1 MIKNREKICEVLCGR
16 KKCPED
22 INICDGRKRT
32 RCQEIERSF
41 INGLNENQIKYI
53 MSSLDDDIFLKA
65 CPGSG
70 KTEVLG
76 IKCAYEINLWRKA
89 HQGLAILTFTNS
101 AEKEI
106 RNRAESYLDEN
117 LKYPHYLGTFT
128 SWIHGYVA
136 NPFLSKITQ
145 YKGDENKDKSIRLVD
160 SDSNSSFLNIFSSKY
175 GYLELGKIKAHE
187 YFRDFK
193 TDEYIYC
200 GSRSRN
206 GQSVLKQL
214 LDKDNWRNNDLGTLK
229 SRFWKRGFYLYEDVE
244 YLVYFL
250 LSKYEIIAKLLSQRF
265 PSILIDECQD
275 LSYVQ
280 LEIIRLLYEK
290 GCKIHLIGDLDQ
302 AIYNFRNI
310 EPRDTLDFIKKFK
323 FKELQLN
330 RNYRSCQPIVD
341 ISDLIINRNSS
352 IVGCNKVKVE
362 DSLVALL
369 YKKDK
374 EREAVKRFHKLVIN
388 SDLLM
393 ENSRIIVRNNNL
405 KNKLLGLNK
414 QVTSSNNLEDT
425 AKAIYLAIKGENI
438 SEFKSSFILLAKS
451 IQKMYF
457 KESEHLH
464 SNYFYK
470 PAELEMSE
478 WKKLLSKV
486 KSILSKETL
495 LLDFTKTWSEWK
507 KILNKIMK
515 ESISI
520 LRILKEQELNLG
532 SIRSGNSAKTVEEV
546 LFINT
551 NSMQEYKIE
560 TIHGCKG
567 MSLDAVLFMSS
578 YQAGNGEESGAY
590 WRQWFDRTVI
600 EEKNRLAYV
609 AFSRAKYML
618 ALGIPKSSTFKDED
632 KKFLVECGFKVIDV

>member
-1 MIKNREKICEVLCGR
+1 
-16 KKCPED
+16 
-22 INICDGRKRT
+22 
-32 RCQEIERSF
+32 
-41 INGLNENQIKYI
+41 
-53 MSSLDDDIFLKA
+53 
-65 CPGSG
+65 
-70 KTEVLG
+70 
-76 IKCAYEINLWRKA
+76 
-89 HQGLAILTFTNS
+89 
-101 AEKEI
+101 
-106 RNRAESYLDEN
+106 
-117 LKYPHYLGTFT
+117 
-128 SWIHGYVA
+128 
-136 NPFLSKITQ
+136 
-145 YKGDENKDKSIRLVD
+145 
-160 SDSNSSFLNIFSSKY
+160 
-175 GYLELGKIKAHE
+175 
-187 YFRDFK
+187 
-193 TDEYIYC
+193 
-200 GSRSRN
+200 
-206 GQSVLKQL
+206 
-214 LDKDNWRNNDLGTLK
+214 
-229 SRFWKRGFYLYEDVE
+229 
-244 YLVYFL
+244 
-250 LSKYEIIAKLLSQRF
+250 
-265 PSILIDECQD
+265 
-275 LSYVQ
+275 
-280 LEIIRLLYEK
+280 
-290 GCKIHLIGDLDQ
+290 
-302 AIYNFRNI
+302 
-310 EPRDTLDFIKKFK
+310 
-323 FKELQLN
+323 
-330 RNYRSCQPIVD
+330 
-341 ISDLIINRNSS
+341 
-352 IVGCNKVKVE
+352 
-362 DSLVALL
+362 
-369 YKKDK
+369 
-374 EREAVKRFHKLVIN
+374 
-388 SDLLM
+388 M